1 LPAPDIERH
10 HYGESIAAERFQML
24 QHARKL
30 AQQTAAEQGEKYKNQ
45 YDKLAS
51 PHKFQIGQKVWLSDS
66 TSIGKNAKLTPNW
79 IGPYQIIDINDT
91 NAKLQIKNKL
101 KVVNIARLKKFV
113 EEATN
118 RSSQSDQRL
127 LQGDQGFSQNQQD
140 QPLSRPMTRAFKKL
154 TDLKNAA
161 TMAISLLSNL
171 DNEECPGNIFSE
183 NFDKN
188 HCSNCHNGIRSL
200 LQIPNLKQFLQKF
213 YTGPICSMENVSNEL
228 LLKNTAAQDILI
240 TNGADPSM
248 ENVSNELL
256 LKNTSA
262 QEILI
267 TNDADPNVFSAEI
280 NKNKADQSKI
290 MAIKTE
296 LRHSLL
302 SIASKLLKSEDT
314 RLHHLSL
321 AEQDLWNSF
330 EKADIY
336 EFLTGEKDTIPEF
349 QFNWISPEA
358 PLIHLVPGA
367 SPTAAAQPPAPVAA
381 PVQPAQVPPAP
392 PPAAVPLPLEPAQ
405 APQPTLEPQPDQAP
419 PAPPQPQPGGSDR
432 QLRDRKPIDYNE
444 LNTGIKQRCRSL
456 RRKAKAV
463 VTKLA
468 PGALSPQPA
477 SPPPEKT

>member
-1 LPAPDIERH
+1 
-10 HYGESIAAERFQML
+10 ML

-66 TSIGKNAKLTPNW
+66 TSIGKNTKLTPNW

-91 NAKLQIKNKL
+91 NAKLRIKNKL

-171 DNEECPGNIFSE
+171 DSEECPGNIFSE

-240 TNGADPSM
+240 TN
-248 ENVSNELL
+248 
-256 LKNTSA
+256 
-262 QEILI
+262 
-267 TNDADPNVFSAEI
+267 DADPNVFSAEI
-280 NKNKADQSKI
+280 NKNKEDQSEI

-321 AEQDLWNSF
+321 AEQDLWN
-330 EKADIY
+330 
-336 EFLTGEKDTIPEF
+336 
-349 QFNWISPEA
+349 
-358 PLIHLVPGA
+358 
-367 SPTAAAQPPAPVAA
+367 
-381 PVQPAQVPPAP
+381 
-392 PPAAVPLPLEPAQ
+392 
-405 APQPTLEPQPDQAP
+405 
-419 PAPPQPQPGGSDR
+419 
-432 QLRDRKPIDYNE
+432 
-444 LNTGIKQRCRSL
+444 
-456 RRKAKAV
+456 
-463 VTKLA
+463 
-468 PGALSPQPA
+468 
-477 SPPPEKT
+477 